1 MISLKLLN
9 KIQTCNKETAKLRTR
24 TADLFDM
31 GLIQTYFSSIM
42 VSFGRFFS
50 REVEVDL
57 PKEDLVMIKLATYSH
72 GYVIF
77 YVKLLPHVTD
87 GKLKT

>member
-42 VSFGRFFS
+42 VSFGRFFQ
-50 REVEVDL
+50 
-57 PKEDLVMIKLATYSH
+57 
-72 GYVIF
+72 
-77 YVKLLPHVTD
+77 
-87 GKLKT
+87 GK